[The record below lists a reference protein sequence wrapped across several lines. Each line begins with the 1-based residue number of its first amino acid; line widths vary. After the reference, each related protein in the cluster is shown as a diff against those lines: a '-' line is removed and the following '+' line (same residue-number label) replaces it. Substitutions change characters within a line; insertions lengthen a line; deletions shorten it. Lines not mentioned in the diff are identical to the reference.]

1 MPKGCAGSERPAG
14 YRRHVSARESDPL
27 GYAVGAI
34 FTVLAV
40 VAFGVAVHNREPGD
54 EPDAAPTT
62 PSFVATPSTAPASP
76 DATPSATDL
85 PVEWPPTVANQRYVD
100 FLQEDK
106 LPDGGEL
113 VDLGK
118 NKGGLR
124 LTRQGLTHGPVE
136 GDDLGAGY
144 LETELE
150 SDVRRVGARVVF
162 PAGGAGRVELVAWR
176 TPIAEVDPGQRPVA
190 RPDTGMRLVVTPGH
204 WELRVVD
211 ADPRVDDVHGVALA
225 HEVERLAPRVTVV
238 LALGD
243 DPGGQ
248 VTPVEYDAAAG
259 LAGPW
264 ASWGLVELGAGE
276 QPAVIEAV
284 WAG

>member
-27 GYAVGAI
+27 GYAVGAM

-54 EPDAAPTT
+54 EPDAAPET
-62 PSFVATPSTAPASP
+62 PSSVATPSPAPASP
-76 DATPSATDL
+76 AATPSATDL

-150 SDVRRVGARVVF
+150 SDVHRVGARVVF
-162 PAGGAGRVELVAWR
+162 PADGAGRIELAAWR

-190 RPDTGMRLVVTPGH
+190 RPDSGMRLVVVPGH

-211 ADPRVDDVHGVALA
+211 ADPRVVAKGEYDSDERRQTFDVVRQGD
-225 HEVERLAPRVTVV
+225 TVYV
-238 LALGD
+238 I